1 MIRPNHTYSF
11 VGKLDLWPDV
21 ASLVKCYQP
30 IIGLQAFAL
39 YHYLCVTNDQGA
51 GRFRFSQILNHLNFG
66 TQSLEQALD
75 VLTAMKLLAIY
86 QKGEDFV
93 LALQAPLSSQVF
105 LENELYRALLSK
117 KIGESAVE
125 QMRISLPSVQDNIS
139 KSFSDVFQLDGQ
151 LEPLRQ
157 PASRFD
163 IEAFKQMMARHNLWF
178 QDEQTDTIA
187 LFHLAEQEN
196 WTWLEA
202 YQLARQTAV
211 EQKISIKRIQEKLRA
226 EKSESLAERTFSPAE
241 QSIIRESKA
250 LKPLDFLTAIKDSKK
265 AAVIASEKNCLKE
278 LAALGLLDE
287 VINVIVLYTFNKVDS
302 ANLNEKYAL
311 KLGNDF
317 SYKEI
322 RSAEAAVEAL
332 REGNRKSTSKKRETA
347 QNQATNVPSWSN
359 PDYKEETTEE
369 DLAQLEKIQQEIL
382 AKLEKGE

>member
-11 VGKLDLWPDV
+11 VGQLAVWPDA

-93 LALQAPLSSQVF
+93 LALQAPLSMQDF
-105 LENELYRALLSK
+105 LGNKLYRALLSK
-117 KIGESAVE
+117 KIGESALD
-125 QMRISLPSVQDNIS
+125 QMRISLPAADENIS
-139 KSFSDVFQLDGQ
+139 KSFSEVFQLDGQ

-187 LFHLAEQEN
+187 LFHLSEQEN

-202 YQLARQTAV
+202 YQLARQTAF
-211 EQKISIKRIQEKLRA
+211 EQKISIKRMQEKLRA
-226 EKSESLAERTFSPAE
+226 GKAEPEAGSAFSPAE
-241 QSIIRESKA
+241 QSIIRESKS

-302 ANLNEKYAL
+302 ANLNEKYVL

-322 RSAEAAVEAL
+322 RSAEAAVSAL
-332 REGNRKSTSKKRETA
+332 REGYRQSRGPQKETA
-347 QNQATNVPSWSN
+347 QHQATNVPSWSN
-359 PDYKEETTEE
+359 PDYKEETSQE
-369 DLAQLEKIQQEIL
+369 DLAQLEQIQREIL

>member
-11 VGKLDLWPDV
+11 VGKLDVWPDA

-66 TQSLEQALD
+66 TQTLVQALD

-93 LALQAPLSSQVF
+93 LALQTPLSMQEF
-105 LENELYRALLSK
+105 LGNELYRALLSK
-117 KIGESAVE
+117 KIGESALE
-125 QMRISLPSVQDNIS
+125 QMRISLPAAESNVS

-157 PASRFD
+157 PASTFD
-163 IEAFKQMMARHNLWF
+163 LEAFKQMMARHHLWF
-178 QDEQTDTIA
+178 QDEETDTIA

-202 YQLARQTAV
+202 YQLASQTAV
-211 EQKISIKRIQEKLRA
+211 EQRISIKRMQEKLRA
-226 EKSESLAERTFSPAE
+226 GKMEPDAGRAFSPAE
-241 QSIIRESKA
+241 QSIIRESKSF
-250 LKPLDFLTAIKDSKK
+250 KSLDFLTAIKNSKK
-265 AAVIASEKNCLKE
+265 AAVIASERKCLKE

-332 REGNRKSTSKKRETA
+332 REGHRQPASRKRETA
-347 QNQATNVPSWSN
+347 QNQASNVPSWSN
-359 PDYKEETTEE
+359 PDYKEETSQE
-369 DLAQLEKIQQEIL
+369 DLAQLEQIQREIL

>member
-11 VGKLDLWPDV
+11 VGKLAVWPDAV
-21 ASLVKCYQP
+21 SLVKCYQP

-75 VLTAMKLLAIY
+75 VLTAMKLLTIY

-93 LALQAPLSSQVF
+93 LALQAPLSSQDF
-105 LENELYRALLSK
+105 LENELYRALLAK
-117 KIGESAVE
+117 KIGESAVD
-125 QMRISLPSVQDNIS
+125 QMRISLPAADENIS
-139 KSFSDVFQLDGQ
+139 KSFSEVFQLDGQ
-151 LEPLRQ
+151 VETLRQ
-157 PASRFD
+157 PATRFD
-163 IEAFKQMMARHNLWF
+163 MEAFKQMMARHNLRF
-178 QDEQTDTIA
+178 QNEQEDIIG
-187 LFHLAEQEN
+187 LYHLAEQEN

-202 YQLARQTAV
+202 YQLARETAIHQ
-211 EQKISIKRIQEKLRA
+211 EISIKRMQEKLRSGQ
-226 EKSESLAERTFSPAE
+226 KSRAGGASFSPAE
-241 QSIIRESKA
+241 ETIIRESKA
-250 LKPLDFLTAIKDSKK
+250 LAPLAFLTAIKDSKR
-265 AAVIASEKNCLKE
+265 ATVIASEKACLID
-278 LAALGLLDE
+278 LAKLGLMDE

-332 REGNRKSTSKKRETA
+332 REGNRKSVGKIRETA

-369 DLAQLEKIQQEIL
+369 DFAQLEQIQQEIL

>member
-11 VGKLDLWPDV
+11 VGKLAVWPDAV
-21 ASLVKCYQP
+21 SLVKCYQP

-39 YHYLCVTNDQGA
+39 YQYLCVTNDQGA

-66 TQSLEQALD
+66 TQALEQALD
-75 VLTAMKLLAIY
+75 LLTAMKLVAVY
-86 QKGEDFV
+86 QQEDGYI
-93 LALQAPLSSQVF
+93 LALKAPLSSQDF
-105 LENELYRALLSK
+105 LNNELYRALLAK
-117 KIGESAVE
+117 KIGESAVD
-125 QMRISLPSVQDNIS
+125 QLRISLPAADENIS
-139 KSFSDVFQLDGQ
+139 KSFSEVFQLDGQ
-151 LEPLRQ
+151 VKTLRQ
-157 PASRFD
+157 PATRFD
-163 IEAFKQMMARHNLWF
+163 MEAFKQMMARHNLRF
-178 QDEQTDTIA
+178 QNEQEDIIG
-187 LFHLAEQEN
+187 LYHLAELEN

-211 EQKISIKRIQEKLRA
+211 EQKISIKRMQEKLRA
-226 EKSESLAERTFSPAE
+226 GKLEPDAAKAFSPAE

-322 RSAEAAVEAL
+322 RSAEAAVAAL
-332 REGNRKSTSKKRETA
+332 REGNRKSTSKKKETA
-347 QNQATNVPSWSN
+347 QHQATNVPSWSN
-359 PDYKEETTEE
+359 PDYKEETSQE
-369 DLAQLEKIQQEIL
+369 DLAQLEQIQREIL